1 MIKSISIRNYKVH
14 KSTTVRL
21 ANLTVLAG
29 QNSSGKSSIIQA
41 ILLLR
46 QSFLKDNLRY
56 GLQLQGE
63 CCNVGLVDDAICQYA
78 DDDTIYFAIETESS
92 QREWIFSRQDNAS
105 MKDMIP
111 IVSEHSQMQ
120 DDDPVFFTNDF
131 QYISAA
137 RWEPRESYPLN
148 TSAVE
153 LRRQLSSEYGLC
165 DLVAHYLYF
174 YGNEQHV
181 LINPALKYDGVESLD
196 LMDQVSAWE
205 RAISAG
211 VNVSVQKEGKAF
223 SLKYSYTRDGDFIP
237 SREFSATNVG
247 YGLSYALPIIVAM
260 LTAKAGSL
268 ILVENPEIHLHPQ
281 GQAALA
287 SLIAR
292 AAQAGVQVVLETH
305 SDHILNGILVASKQ
319 FENGGGLGIDKENVK
334 IYQCVKSPKSQ
345 LAELYEVCIVGDGKI
360 DSQPF
365 GFFDQ
370 TDKDLKYL
378 MGF

>member
-1 MIKSISIRNYKVH
+1 MITSISIRNYKVH
-14 KSTTVRL
+14 KDTHIRL

-29 QNSSGKSSIIQA
+29 QNSSGKSSIIQSL
-41 ILLLR
+41 LLLR
-46 QSFLKDNLRY
+46 QSYLKDNLQY

-78 DDDTIYFAIETESS
+78 DDDTIYFSVETMSS
-92 QREWIFSRQDNAS
+92 CWEWIFSRQDNSS

-111 IVSEHSQMQ
+111 IVSAHKQVNGDEE
-120 DDDPVFFTNDF
+120 PVFFTNDF

-153 LRRQLSSEYGLC
+153 LRHQLSSEYGLC
-165 DLVAHYLYF
+165 DLVAHYIYY
-174 YGNEQHV
+174 YGNELHV
-181 LINPALKYDGVESLD
+181 LINPALKFEGVESLY
-196 LMDQVSAWE
+196 LLDQVSAWE

-223 SLKYSYTRDGDFIP
+223 SLKYSYTPDGDFIP

-260 LTAKAGSL
+260 LTAKQGSM

-287 SLIAR
+287 KLIAR
-292 AAQAGVQVVLETH
+292 TAQSGVQVVVETH
-305 SDHILNGILVASKQ
+305 SDHIINGILVASKQ
-319 FENGGGLGIDKENVK
+319 FENEGVGVDKGNVE
-334 IYQCVKSPKSQ
+334 IYQCVKSPKTQ
-345 LAELYEVCIVGDGKI
+345 LAELSAVRIVGDGKI
-360 DSQPF
+360 DSQPL

-370 TDKDLKYL
+370 TEKDLQYL